1 MSSVS
6 AGGTSNGTPGARLR
20 RARPWVQAG
29 FLGIWLAPVG
39 RWFHGVPGCVFHC
52 YSCPLSAFA
61 CPVGVAANYAAL
73 FPLVFEIPFLLL
85 GVLLIVGATVG
96 SLVCGW
102 SCPFGFLQDLLG
114 KITSWKLP
122 LPDWAGHGRYIV
134 LVGLVLL
141 LPLALGYRGI
151 AYEDQAISICR
162 LCPAGALEAG
172 LPYSIS
178 NVLAGEGWLMSWL
191 KTGILIGFITTAVVM
206 YRPWC
211 RVLCPLGGWLA
222 LFNRWSWFHLRYR
235 AESCVACNTCRSH
248 CPVGV
253 KVEQRVNVSN
263 CIRCLECTRCG
274 AITPA
279 LALPQRTGLRTAPH
293 AGAIH

>member
-6 AGGTSNGTPGARLR
+6 TGGTSRNGAAGMRLW
-20 RARPWVQAG
+20 RARPWVQAA

-39 RWFHGVPGCVFHC
+39 RWLHSIPGCVFHC

-85 GVLLIVGATVG
+85 GVLLVVGVSVG
-96 SLVCGW
+96 TLVCGW

-114 KITSWKLP
+114 KITSWKWP
-122 LPDWAGHGRYIV
+122 LPEWLGYGRYVV

-141 LPLALGYRGI
+141 LPLALGARGI
-151 AYEDQAISICR
+151 PYEEQAISICR

-172 LPYSIS
+172 LPYSGAS
-178 NVLAGEGWLMSWL
+178 VWAGEGWRMSWF
-191 KTGILIGFITTAVVM
+191 KTLILVGFIAAAVVM

-222 LFNRWSWFHLRYR
+222 LFNRWSLFHLRFKG
-235 AESCVACNTCRSH
+235 EGCVECNLCRSR

-253 KVEQRVNVSN
+253 KVDQRVNVTR
-263 CIRCLECTRCG
+263 CIRCLDCTQCG
-274 AITPA
+274 AIIPHV
-279 LALPQRTGLRTAPH
+279 ALPTRTATR
-293 AGAIH
+293 AV